1 MPPKTAVLLKELREK
16 FPADAAGAVVE
27 SWATTIIP
35 QLETIGASVQNFQL
49 PENLTQPPAALL
61 EILDTLRL
69 TQSSVVVDL
78 QTIRSTIVVRIP
90 EMKEEDNLGVSVQI
104 NVLKMLDEVEK
115 QILDSE
121 KSQLASIG
129 YKASYLGSRA
139 SIEEKLNPSGKDA
152 QPSNAPSVKLQLQ
165 QVDRDAALIT
175 YLTAAKLSTSL
186 RALVTVY
193 AENAKKLVNPRVSN
207 DRMLS

>member
-16 FPADAAGAVVE
+16 VPADAAAAVVE
-27 SWATTIIP
+27 SWATTTIP
-35 QLETIGASVQNFQL
+35 QLEAVGASVQNFQL
-49 PENLTQPPAALL
+49 PADLSQPPAALL

-69 TQSSVVVDL
+69 TQSSIVVGL

-104 NVLKMLDEVEK
+104 NALKMLDEVEK

-121 KSQLASIG
+121 KAQLASIG
-129 YKASYLGSRA
+129 YKASYLGARA

-152 QPSNAPSVKLQLQ
+152 QPTKAPSAALQLQ
-165 QVDRDAALIT
+165 QVDRDAALIA

-193 AENAKKLVNPRVSN
+193 AENAKKLVNPRVSS